1 MPFSVLFLDRLSIW
15 LSVTAT
21 AVVPANWYLF
31 VPSSSEGGGSLSV
44 EECHLHFAPGVHSLC
59 CGSED
64 QTPGVHKCSAVAM
77 KRIAVVVARDFCGAP
92 GVGHFHDLSMRWA
105 MLHVA
110 TVSVYTPCSD
120 AYTAARL

>member
-1 MPFSVLFLDRLSIW
+1 MT
-15 LSVTAT
+15 VTAAVPVSYYLFDPAT
-21 AVVPANWYLF
+21 AGVPVTWYLF
-31 VPSSSEGGGSLSV
+31 VPPPSAGVGSLPV
-44 EECHLHFAPGVHSLC
+44 EERHLHFAPGVHSLC

-64 QTPGVHKCSAVAM
+64 QTPGVHKCPAVAM
-77 KRIAVVVARDFCGAP
+77 MRIAVVVARDFCGAP

-110 TVSVYTPCSD
+110 TVSVYESCSG